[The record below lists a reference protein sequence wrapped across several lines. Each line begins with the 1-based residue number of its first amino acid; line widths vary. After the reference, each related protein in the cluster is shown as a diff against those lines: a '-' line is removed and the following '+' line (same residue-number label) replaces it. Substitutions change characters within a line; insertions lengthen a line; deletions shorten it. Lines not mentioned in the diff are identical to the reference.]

1 MTMPSPNTEE
11 NLFTLAKN
19 NNRENVPLLTRNSR
33 IFHVVLGVWQ
43 SAALI
48 RYSAPS
54 KIRKEFSSRFNISA
68 MSLGIMCILVDR

>member
-43 SAALI
+43 STALVP
-48 RYSAPS
+48 YSAPS
-54 KIRKEFSSRFNISA
+54 NTRKEFSA
-68 MSLGIMCILVDR
+68 GIRDAPIPKFHF